1 MKELLTSPFD
11 TFKKP
16 LEGILNPIKFPQD
29 LAEILNFSTD
39 HNDCDEK
46 EKGGD
51 CKDDRTR

>member
-16 LEGILNPIKFPQD
+16 LEGILHPQD
-29 LAEILNFSTD
+29 LAEILNFSID
-39 HNDCDEK
+39 HNDCDDK

-51 CKDDRTR
+51 SNDGT